1 MEMLKE
7 LLKSL
12 DYKEY
17 SQVEY
22 KSKSSS
28 VNYQDI
34 LRELADGYNIEE
46 LPERGIKPENLE
58 IFKRD
63 LADNNLTVENLKAIN
78 QYSNG
83 SNMILGVKRNLV
95 EKSTI
100 RQNIHTQLNESL
112 QARGLN
118 KETIDNISNYINDL
132 DYSKPLH
139 ENYDILRNNIDSLDL
154 PGSSKASMFTATK
167 NMNNLNHIDE
177 TINSLDDALSK
188 SYINESVKVYRA
200 LKGVPEESL
209 TNMVGKSFNNKG
221 YTSTTPVYESSFA
234 KYDEYNTVIEMNIPK
249 GTQGIDIT
257 RFSDYDSVE
266 NEILLN
272 DNDLTVFETKKGI
285 IDKNEKSKN
294 IIKGYALSKDR
305 SGYENLEEKN
315 MLINKSDT
323 NAQSFKEQLKTSV
336 CIQEEITKNYIAR
349 EQEQLQQ
356 QIQPSIEQTQIDM
369 GGRQL

>member
-1 MEMLKE
+1 MEISKE

-12 DYKEY
+12 SYKEY

-22 KSKSSS
+22 ESKSSS

-34 LRELADGYNIEE
+34 LRELADGYTIEE

-188 SYINESVKVYRA
+188 SYI
-200 LKGVPEESL
+200 
-209 TNMVGKSFNNKG
+209 
-221 YTSTTPVYESSFA
+221 
-234 KYDEYNTVIEMNIPK
+234 
-249 GTQGIDIT
+249 
-257 RFSDYDSVE
+257 
-266 NEILLN
+266 
-272 DNDLTVFETKKGI
+272 
-285 IDKNEKSKN
+285 
-294 IIKGYALSKDR
+294 R
-305 SGYENLEEKN
+305 S
-315 MLINKSDT
+315 
-323 NAQSFKEQLKTSV
+323 
-336 CIQEEITKNYIAR
+336 
-349 EQEQLQQ
+349 
-356 QIQPSIEQTQIDM
+356 
-369 GGRQL
+369 